1 MKLIFLLEFIIT
13 IQIPTQVLSNVF
25 HHQDING
32 VRMLLSNNPWK
43 CDCLTITHFQVIQV
57 KQFADSTIY

>member
-1 MKLIFLLEFIIT
+1 M
-13 IQIPTQVLSNVF
+13 QIPTQELSNVF

-43 CDCLTITHFQVIQV
+43 CDCLAITHFQV
-57 KQFADSTIY
+57 